1 MTTINTNI
9 GALTAQKNML
19 SNQKD
24 LDQAMARISS
34 GLRINSASDDAAG
47 SAIAS
52 KMESQVRSLGV
63 AIRNAN
69 DAISLTQTAEGAL
82 GEVENILQRM
92 RELSVQAGNSTL
104 NVSDRSQIQDEMN
117 QLASEID
124 SIAAKTNFNEVS
136 LLNGTND
143 KVTMQIG
150 ISGTDSLDIG
160 LQNTTTSALGVGNS
174 GAANSPSVL
183 TSGRITEIT
192 AIIGKSDIKING
204 QDWTA
209 TDFDTTQTAVDGAN
223 QNLSGTSALAED
235 ELQAAAIAVKINEN
249 SGAHGVK
256 ARAFNE
262 LVTSTSYYSGGTVT
276 INSVAITASNSKAE
290 FVAKVNDGVTGVNA
304 EILSDGKIKFSNND
318 GAVISMGANSAAVL
332 GIAVDMYA
340 GFVELTHADGKDISI
355 EIGNKANGYGAT
367 AAGKALDLQDLGF
380 NEVGRNSSGLYT
392 VKGAGPVDGT
402 VLQAT
407 DGLKI
412 NGVVIDRLDT
422 QSSTSFH
429 ATDKIAAINAKTAET
444 GVTASGH
451 NQLKVTV
458 DLNGATI
465 ANHDKVAIDG
475 VTIDLST
482 SVSMDLMVA
491 KINAGLAGTSS
502 TVASLDPD
510 NGFLLLSNETG
521 GTISFDDSDDGTGQG
536 ALFTGATYADGSDA
550 TTAFSGGTVTA
561 RGFITLTSNANAP
574 IKIEDGYA
582 DGDSTAT
589 GMTGGARIGFES
601 QNELSNGSS
610 TGVNVSSVATASAS
624 IESIDKAIQTIS
636 SFRAGFGAI
645 ENRLDASINN
655 LTTLKVNTD
664 AARSRIEDADFANE
678 TTNLTKSQ
686 ILSQAATSML
696 AQANSSKQNLLALL
710 QG

>member
-104 NVSDRSQIQDEMN
+104 NVSDRGQIQDEMN

-136 LLNGTND
+136 LLNGIND

-183 TSGRITEIT
+183 TSGRITAIT

-223 QNLSGTSALAED
+223 QNLSGVSALAED

-290 FVAKVNDGVTGVNA
+290 FVAKVNDSVTGVSA

-367 AAGKALDLQDLGF
+367 AAGKALDLQDIGF
-380 NEVGRNSSGLYT
+380 NEVGKNSSGLYT

-412 NGVVIDRLDT
+412 NGVTIDRLDS
-422 QSSTSFH
+422 QSST
-429 ATDKIAAINAKTAET
+429 
-444 GVTASGH
+444 
-451 NQLKVTV
+451 
-458 DLNGATI
+458 
-465 ANHDKVAIDG
+465 
-475 VTIDLST
+475 
-482 SVSMDLMVA
+482 
-491 KINAGLAGTSS
+491 TSS
-502 TVASLDPD
+502 TVASVDPD
-510 NGFLLLSNETG
+510 TGFLLLSNETG

-536 ALFTGATYADGSDA
+536 GLFTLATYMDGTS
-550 TTAFSGGTVTA
+550 TAAGGVVGTGGTATA
-561 RGFITLTSNANAP
+561 RGFIDLTSQANAP

-589 GMTGGARIGFES
+589 GMTGAARIGFES

-678 TTNLTKSQ
+678 TTNMTKSQ